1 MNEFEQSQFRAI
13 CGQLNWAA
21 SQSRPDL
28 SFEVCRLSTSLNKAT
43 IDDLLHANK
52 PVRKCKQR
60 SVCLKFQQLQKPFHL
75 VAFCDA
81 SHANLKDGSSQ
92 GGVII
97 FLEGKDGKIA
107 PISWSLRKIRRV
119 CQSTL
124 AAETMALLEASET
137 CCWISHII
145 NELLKTPLETTEIF
159 SDNKSLYET
168 AHSTTAVEEKRLR
181 VDISAIRQSISR
193 KEFTL
198 KWIETKLQ
206 LADALTKQGADAARL
221 LETLSSAEC

>member
-1 MNEFEQSQFRAI
+1 MDIVSLTVNQQSYIDGIEETSITNRKDKSKPLNEFEQSQFRAI

-21 SQSRPDL
+21 SQSHPNL

-92 GGVII
+92 GGKII

-107 PISWSLRKIRRV
+107 PIS
-119 CQSTL
+119 
-124 AAETMALLEASET
+124 
-137 CCWISHII
+137 
-145 NELLKTPLETTEIF
+145 
-159 SDNKSLYET
+159 
-168 AHSTTAVEEKRLR
+168 
-181 VDISAIRQSISR
+181 
-193 KEFTL
+193 
-198 KWIETKLQ
+198 
-206 LADALTKQGADAARL
+206 
-221 LETLSSAEC
+221 